1 MPRIS
6 PQTPFCLSLLL
17 ALATVGL
24 PAAAARAERLRGS
37 AADPVEAQAAGLTR
51 EWIVQLPFQSDG
63 YRLDRVDVGRWLVV
77 AQSGDGMVHAVQ
89 AAAFPRAAA
98 GAPAVGTLLWSTSL
112 GVPRAPIFPA
122 GIDHDLVAVAR
133 DMDCYGLDV
142 RTGSLFWQRRLP
154 APPSAGSLPVGDWVY
169 TPLHDASVYRL
180 PANPYRQPKQAEPK
194 DGDTPANRSKVV
206 QVSLDPVRIN
216 SHGIVEQLPDPY
228 AGGAIWCTRNG
239 HLTAIEPAD
248 KGWARHEFHLRQQP
262 NGPIMVVDQTIFA
275 ATITGEL
282 ARFEDAPGG
291 LRLSWRTLLETSLH
305 ANQPQPQLMLKDKT
319 LIVSLGEAGIA
330 AHDAETGKRITY
342 EDATGQRHLWHSPLE
357 ATLLAIVGDN
367 LWCYDRV
374 NRLTALRLTDGKPVA
389 FLNPGPFTVPVV
401 NRATE
406 RLVLASP
413 RGLLASLAPLQLAA
427 AAAPANAT
435 EDAAATSE
443 PATGEPGTAET
454 DSDADGSFSF

>member
-1 MPRIS
+1 MPRIL
-6 PQTPFCLSLLL
+6 PRTPSCLNLLL

-24 PAAAARAERLRGS
+24 PAAAVRAERLSGS
-37 AADPVEAQAAGLTR
+37 AADPVEAAGAGLTR

-77 AQSGDGMVHAVQ
+77 AQSGDGMVHAVR
-89 AAAFPRAAA
+89 AAASPQAAA

-112 GVPRAPIFPA
+112 GVPQAPMFPA

-133 DMDCYGLDV
+133 DMACYGLDV
-142 RTGSLFWQRRLP
+142 RTGSPLWRRRLP

-169 TPLHDASVYRL
+169 TPLRDASVYRL
-180 PANPYRQPKQAEPK
+180 PANPYQRPRQAEPQE
-194 DGDTPANRSKVV
+194 GDTPANQSKVV
-206 QVSLDPVRIN
+206 RVSLDPVHIN

-228 AGGAIWCTRNG
+228 AGGAIWCTHNG

-330 AHDAETGKRITY
+330 AHNAETGKRRWLSAR
-342 EDATGQRHLWHSPLE
+342 EGS
-357 ATLLAIVGDN
+357 LLAIVGDN

-374 NRLTALRLTDGKPVA
+374 NRLTALRLTDGQPIA
-389 FLNPGPFTVPVV
+389 FLDPGPFTVPVV

-413 RGLLASLAPLQLAA
+413 RGLLASLAPLQLVAA
-427 AAAPANAT
+427 AHPVNAT
-435 EDAAATSE
+435 EDAAAISE
-443 PATGEPGTAET
+443 PATSEPTDAET
-454 DSDADGSFSF
+454 DSDADVAFSF

>member
-1 MPRIS
+1 
-6 PQTPFCLSLLL
+6 
-17 ALATVGL
+17 
-24 PAAAARAERLRGS
+24 
-37 AADPVEAQAAGLTR
+37 
-51 EWIVQLPFQSDG
+51 
-63 YRLDRVDVGRWLVV
+63 
-77 AQSGDGMVHAVQ
+77 
-89 AAAFPRAAA
+89 
-98 GAPAVGTLLWSTSL
+98 
-112 GVPRAPIFPA
+112 
-122 GIDHDLVAVAR
+122 
-133 DMDCYGLDV
+133 
-142 RTGSLFWQRRLP
+142 
-154 APPSAGSLPVGDWVY
+154 
-169 TPLHDASVYRL
+169 
-180 PANPYRQPKQAEPK
+180 
-194 DGDTPANRSKVV
+194 VV

-305 ANQPQPQLMLKDKT
+305 ANQPQPQLMLKEKT

-330 AHDAETGKRITY
+330 AHDAETGKR
-342 EDATGQRHLWHSPLE
+342 RWLSSLE
-357 ATLLAIVGDN
+357 GSLLAIVGDK

-374 NRLTALRLTDGKPVA
+374 NRLTALRLIDGKPVA
-389 FLNPGPFTVPVV
+389 FLAPGPFTVPVV

-435 EDAAATSE
+435 EDAAAASE
-443 PATGEPGTAET
+443 PAASEPTATET
-454 DSDADGSFSF
+454 DSDADGSSSF

>member
-1 MPRIS
+1 MPRIL
-6 PQTPFCLSLLL
+6 PRTPSCLSLLL
-17 ALATVGL
+17 ALAIVGL

-37 AADPVEAQAAGLTR
+37 AADPVAAQAAGLTR

-63 YRLDRVDVGRWLVV
+63 YRLDRVDVGRGLVV
-77 AQSGDGMVHAVQ
+77 AQSGDGMVHAVRAASSPQ
-89 AAAFPRAAA
+89 AAA
-98 GAPAVGTLLWSTSL
+98 GVPAVGTLLWSTSL
-112 GVPRAPIFPA
+112 GVPQAPIFPA
-122 GIDHDLVAVAR
+122 GIDDDLVAIAR

-142 RTGSLFWQRRLP
+142 QTGSLFWQRRLP
-154 APPSAGSLPVGDWVY
+154 ALPSAGSLPVGDWVY
-169 TPLHDASVYRL
+169 TPLRDASVYRL

-262 NGPIMVVDQTIFA
+262 NGPVLVVDQTIFA

-305 ANQPQPQLMLKDKT
+305 ANQPQPQLILKGKT
-319 LIVSLGEAGIA
+319 LVVSLGEAGIA
-330 AHDAETGKRITY
+330 AHDTETGKR
-342 EDATGQRHLWHSPLE
+342 RWLSSLE
-357 ATLLAIVGDN
+357 GTLLAIVSDN

-374 NRLTALRLTDGKPVA
+374 NRLTALRLTDGQPVA
-389 FLNPGPFTVPVV
+389 CLNPGPFTVPVV

-413 RGLLASLAPLQLAA
+413 RGLLASLAPLQIAGAA
-427 AAAPANAT
+427 VPANAT

-443 PATGEPGTAET
+443 PAATET
-454 DSDADGSFSF
+454 DSDANGSFSF